1 MKLSNIFPLAMAA
14 FLLTGVVSFAQH
26 EGHHEEKQVTVKG
39 ELIDTACYMAHPDDG
54 AGEEHRKCALMCT
67 RKGVPMSVLDAKGEL
82 YLLLPDHSN
91 EKVYEQ
97 AKEWAADQVEVSG
110 RLVTQGGLK
119 AIVVSDSK
127 RLSE

>member
-1 MKLSNIFPLAMAA
+1 MKLRNISLLAMAA
-14 FLLTGVVSFAQH
+14 FLLTGFVSFAQH
-26 EGHHEEKQVTVKG
+26 EGHHQEKQVTVKG

-54 AGEEHRKCALMCT
+54 VGDGHRKCALMCT
-67 RKGVPMSVLDAKGEL
+67 RKGIPMSVLDAKGEL

-91 EKVYEQ
+91 EKVYAQ